1 MVGEW
6 CDSRPMIV
14 KARGAP
20 NVVAVCRRTPM
31 EPYAAIALVTFLVAY
46 GTLATEKIN
55 RTVVVG
61 AGSLVLLITGVL
73 TLAEAINYVNWETI
87 GLLFGM
93 FIIVV
98 VLSDAGF
105 FSYVAFILAK
115 RLNYNPRAMLIVFS
129 LLAGLLASF
138 VNSIT
143 VMLFLAAITI
153 EIARLVKID
162 PVPLVVAEVVVA
174 NIGGAS
180 TLIGDPPNV
189 ILGTQLGFGFNEF
202 VRNNGPIALAAALLA
217 VGVLYLTQR
226 TALTP
231 SATVDTRA
239 LSRIAP
245 ESAIISKRMLRLG
258 IAALIAAVV
267 LLVSR
272 SYLET
277 AFAIPL
283 NIALAA
289 LIPAFVLLLVSRG
302 GAEDTLKKIDYELLL
317 FFIGLF
323 VLVGGLEQTG
333 IIGVFATG
341 LAGASMGNNTVLLS
355 LLLFG
360 SAFISGLIDNVPFA
374 VTMSYVI
381 RDLALI
387 PSVLA
392 TALMVWVVS
401 LGTDIGG
408 NLTPIG
414 ASANVV
420 AYSSLETH
428 GVRMGWVRWIKIALP
443 PTVAA
448 LILCDLLLYVKY
460 VAGFY

>member
-1 MVGEW
+1 
-6 CDSRPMIV
+6 
-14 KARGAP
+14 
-20 NVVAVCRRTPM
+20 M
-31 EPYAAIALVTFLVAY
+31 ELSAAIALVTFLVAY
-46 GTLATEKIN
+46 GMLASEKIN
-55 RTVVVG
+55 RTIVVG
-61 AGSLVLLITGVL
+61 AGSLVLLITGIL
-73 TLAEAINYVNWETI
+73 TLTEAISYVNWETI

-115 RLNYNPRAMLIVFS
+115 RLNYNPFTMLLVFP

-143 VMLFLAAITI
+143 VVLFLAAITI

-162 PVPLVVAEVVVA
+162 PVPLVVAEVIVA

-189 ILGTQLGFGFNEF
+189 ILGTQLGLGFNEF
-202 VRNNGPIALAAALLA
+202 VRNNAPIAVAASFLA

-226 TALTP
+226 TALAP
-231 SATVDTRA
+231 SAMVDTAA
-239 LSRIAP
+239 LARIAP
-245 ESAIISKRMLRLG
+245 ESAIVSKRTLRLG
-258 IAALIAAVV
+258 LAALIAAVV

-272 SYLET
+272 GYLEA

-283 NIALAA
+283 NVALAA
-289 LIPAFVLLLVSRG
+289 LVPAFVLLLLCRG
-302 GAEDTLKKIDYELLL
+302 CAQDTLKKVDYELLL

-323 VLVGGLEQTG
+323 VLVGGLEKTD
-333 IIGVFATG
+333 IIGTLATG
-341 LAGASMGNNTVLLS
+341 LAHASMGNNAALLS

-360 SAFISGLIDNVPFA
+360 SAFVSGLIDNVPFA
-374 VTMSYVI
+374 VMMSYVI
-381 RDLALI
+381 RDLALL
-387 PSVLA
+387 PSLLA
-392 TALMVWVVS
+392 TSMMVWAVS

-414 ASANVV
+414 AAANVV

-428 GVRMGWVRWIKIALP
+428 GRRMGWVRWIKIAVP
-443 PTVAA
+443 PTLAA

-460 VAGFY
+460 VVGFY

>member
-1 MVGEW
+1 
-6 CDSRPMIV
+6 MIIRTRA
-14 KARGAP
+14 AR
-20 NVVAVCRRTPM
+20 NVVAVCRRTPPM
-31 EPYAAIALVTFLVAY
+31 EPSAAIALVTFLVAY

-55 RTVVVG
+55 RTIVVG
-61 AGSLVLLITGVL
+61 AGSLVLLITGIL
-73 TLAEAINYVNWETI
+73 TLNEAINYVNWETV

-115 RLNYNPRAMLIVFS
+115 RLNYNPRAMLIVFP

-202 VRNNGPIALAAALLA
+202 VRNNGPIALAAALLS

-226 TALTP
+226 RALTP
-231 SATVDTRA
+231 SARVDARA
-239 LSRIAP
+239 LSKIDP
-245 ESAIISKRMLRLG
+245 KSAIISKRMLRLG
-258 IAALIAAVV
+258 LAALIAAVV
-267 LLVSR
+267 LLTSR
-272 SYLET
+272 GYLET
-277 AFAIPL
+277 TFAIPL
-283 NIALAA
+283 NVALAA
-289 LIPAFVLLLVSRG
+289 LIPAFALLLVGREG
-302 GAEDTLKKIDYELLL
+302 IEDTLKKVDYELLL

-323 VLVGGLEQTG
+323 VLVGGLEKTG

-341 LAGASMGNNTVLLS
+341 LVGASIGNNTVLLS

-360 SAFISGLIDNVPFA
+360 SGFISGLIDNVPFA

-387 PSVLA
+387 PSLLA
-392 TALMVWVVS
+392 TALMVWAVS

-460 VAGFY
+460 VVGFY

>member
-1 MVGEW
+1 
-6 CDSRPMIV
+6 
-14 KARGAP
+14 
-20 NVVAVCRRTPM
+20 M
-31 EPYAAIALVTFLVAY
+31 EPYPAIALVTFLVAY

-55 RTVVVG
+55 RTIVVV
-61 AGSLVLLITGVL
+61 AGSLVLLVTGVL

-115 RLNYNPRAMLIVFS
+115 RLNYNPRTMLIVFP

-180 TLIGDPPNV
+180 TLIGGPPNL

-202 VRNNGPIALAAALLA
+202 LRNDGPIALAAAILA

-226 TALTP
+226 RALTP
-231 SATVDTRA
+231 FARVDTRA

-258 IAALIAAVV
+258 LAALIAAVV
-267 LLVSR
+267 LLVSGG
-272 SYLET
+272 YLEA
-277 AFAIPL
+277 AFGIPL
-283 NIALAA
+283 NTALAA
-289 LIPAFVLLLVSRG
+289 LIPAFALLLVGRG
-302 GAEDTLKKIDYELLL
+302 GIEDTLKKVDYELLL

-323 VLVGGLEQTG
+323 VLVGGLEKTG
-333 IIGVFATG
+333 ILGVFATG
-341 LAGASMGNNTVLLS
+341 LAGASMGNNSVLLS

-360 SAFISGLIDNVPFA
+360 SAFISGLINTVPFA
-374 VTMSYVI
+374 VMMSYVI
-381 RDLALI
+381 RDLSLI
-387 PSVLA
+387 PSILA
-392 TALMVWVVS
+392 TALMVWAVS
-401 LGTDIGG
+401 LGANIGG

-414 ASANVV
+414 ASSNVV

-448 LILCDLLLYVKY
+448 LILCDLLLYIKY
-460 VAGFY
+460 AAGSF

>member
-1 MVGEW
+1 
-6 CDSRPMIV
+6 
-14 KARGAP
+14 
-20 NVVAVCRRTPM
+20 M
-31 EPYAAIALVTFLVAY
+31 ELSAAIALVTFFVAY
-46 GTLATEKIN
+46 GMLASEKIN
-55 RTVVVG
+55 RTIVVG

-73 TLAEAINYVNWETI
+73 TLTEAVSYVNWETI
-87 GLLFGM
+87 GLLLGM

-105 FSYVAFILAK
+105 FSYVAFILVK
-115 RLNYNPRAMLIVFS
+115 RLNYNPYAMLIVFP

-143 VMLFLAAITI
+143 VVLFLAAITI
-153 EIARLVKID
+153 EIAGLVKID
-162 PVPLVVAEVVVA
+162 PVPLVVAEVIVA

-202 VRNNGPIALAAALLA
+202 LRNNAPVAVAASFLA
-217 VGVLYLTQR
+217 VAVFYLTQR
-226 TALTP
+226 TALAP
-231 SATVDTRA
+231 SARVDTAA
-239 LSRIAP
+239 LARIAP
-245 ESAIISKRMLRLG
+245 ESTIVSKHTLRLG
-258 IAALIAAVV
+258 LAALIAAVV
-267 LLVSR
+267 LLVSQG
-272 SYLET
+272 YLEA

-283 NIALAA
+283 NVALAA
-289 LIPAFVLLLVSRG
+289 LVPAFILLLVCRG
-302 GAEDTLKKIDYELLL
+302 CAQDTLKKVDYELLL

-323 VLVGGLEQTG
+323 VLVGGLEKTG
-333 IIGVFATG
+333 IIGTFATG
-341 LAGASMGNNTVLLS
+341 LARASMGNNAALLS

-360 SAFISGLIDNVPFA
+360 SAFVSGLVDNVPFA
-374 VTMSYVI
+374 VMMSYVI
-381 RDLALI
+381 RDVVLL
-387 PSVLA
+387 PSLLA
-392 TALMVWVVS
+392 TSMMVWAVS

-428 GVRMGWVRWIKIALP
+428 GRRVGWVRWIKIALP
-443 PTVAA
+443 PTLAA

-460 VAGFY
+460 VVRFY

>member
-1 MVGEW
+1 MCAGV
-6 CDSRPMIV
+6 
-14 KARGAP
+14 
-20 NVVAVCRRTPM
+20 M
-31 EPYAAIALVTFLVAY
+31 ELSAAIALVTFLVAY

-55 RTVVVG
+55 RTIVVG

-73 TLAEAINYVNWETI
+73 TLTEAINYVNWETI

-93 FIIVV
+93 FIILV

-115 RLNYNPRAMLIVFS
+115 RLNYNSRAMLIVFP
-129 LLAGLLASF
+129 LLAGLLSSF

-180 TLIGDPPNV
+180 TLIGNPPNL

-202 VRNNGPIALAAALLA
+202 LRNDAPIALAAALLS
-217 VGVLYLTQR
+217 VSVLYLTQR
-226 TALTP
+226 RAVTP
-231 SATVDTRA
+231 SARVDTHA
-239 LSRIAP
+239 LLRIAP
-245 ESAIISKRMLRLG
+245 ESAIVSKRMLRLG
-258 IAALIAAVV
+258 LAALIAAVV
-267 LLVSR
+267 LLVGQG
-272 SYLET
+272 YLEA

-283 NIALAA
+283 TVALAA
-289 LIPAFVLLLVSRG
+289 LIPAFVLLLVGRG
-302 GAEDTLKKIDYELLL
+302 GVEDTLKKVDYELLL
-317 FFIGLF
+317 FFLGLF
-323 VLVGGLEQTG
+323 VLVGGLEKTG

-341 LAGASMGNNTVLLS
+341 WVGASMGNNTVLLS

-360 SAFISGLIDNVPFA
+360 SALISGLIDNVPFA
-374 VTMSYVI
+374 VMMSYVI

-387 PSVLA
+387 PSLLA
-392 TALMVWVVS
+392 TALMVWTVS
-401 LGTDIGG
+401 LGTNIGG

-460 VAGFY
+460 VVGFF

>member
-1 MVGEW
+1 
-6 CDSRPMIV
+6 
-14 KARGAP
+14 
-20 NVVAVCRRTPM
+20 
-31 EPYAAIALVTFLVAY
+31 VTFLVAY

-55 RTVVVG
+55 RAVVVVT
-61 AGSLVLLITGVL
+61 GSLVLLITGVL
-73 TLAEAINYVNWETI
+73 TLTEAISYVNWETI

-115 RLNYNPRAMLIVFS
+115 RLNYNARAMLIVFP

-138 VNSIT
+138 LNSIT

-180 TLIGDPPNV
+180 TLIGGPPNV

-202 VRNNGPIALAAALLA
+202 LRNTAPIALAAALLS

-226 TALTP
+226 RALTP
-231 SATVDTRA
+231 FAQVDTQA

-258 IAALIAAVV
+258 LAALIAAVA
-267 LLVSR
+267 LLVSGG
-272 SYLET
+272 YLESE
-277 AFAIPL
+277 FGIPL
-283 NIALAA
+283 NAALAA
-289 LIPAFVLLLVSRG
+289 LIPAFLLLLVGRG
-302 GAEDTLKKIDYELLL
+302 GIEDTLKKVDYELLL

-323 VLVGGLEQTG
+323 VLVGGLEKTG
-333 IIGVFATG
+333 LLSVFASG
-341 LAGASMGNNTVLLS
+341 LAGASMGNNAVLLS

-374 VTMSYVI
+374 VMMSYVI
-381 RDLALI
+381 RDLSLI
-387 PSVLA
+387 PLVLA
-392 TALMVWVVS
+392 TALMVWAVS
-401 LGTDIGG
+401 LGTNIGG

-414 ASANVV
+414 ASANIV

-428 GVRMGWVRWIKIALP
+428 GMRMGWVRWIKIALP

-448 LILCDLLLYVKY
+448 LVLCDILLYVKY
-460 VAGFY
+460 MGFF

>member
-1 MVGEW
+1 
-6 CDSRPMIV
+6 
-14 KARGAP
+14 
-20 NVVAVCRRTPM
+20 M
-31 EPYAAIALVTFLVAY
+31 ELSAAIALVTFLVAY
-46 GTLATEKIN
+46 GTLATERIN
-55 RTVVVG
+55 RTIVVG
-61 AGSLVLLITGVL
+61 AGSLVLLITGIL
-73 TLAEAINYVNWETI
+73 TVNEAVNYINWETI

-105 FSYVAFILAK
+105 FSYVAFILAR
-115 RLNYNPRAMLIVFS
+115 RLKYNPRAMLIVFP

-202 VRNNGPIALAAALLA
+202 LRNNAPIALAAALLS

-226 TALTP
+226 RAVMP
-231 SATVDTRA
+231 SARVDVLA
-239 LSRIAP
+239 LSKIDP
-245 ESAIISKRMLRLG
+245 ESAITSRRMLRLG
-258 IAALIAAVV
+258 LAALIAAVV

-272 SYLET
+272 GYLET

-283 NIALAA
+283 NVALAA
-289 LIPAFVLLLVSRG
+289 LIPAFALLLVGRG
-302 GAEDTLKKIDYELLL
+302 GAEDTLKKVDYELLL

-323 VLVGGLEQTG
+323 VLVGGLEKTG

-341 LAGASMGNNTVLLS
+341 LVGASTGNNTVLLS

-387 PSVLA
+387 PSLLT
-392 TALMVWVVS
+392 TALMVWAVS

-460 VAGFY
+460 VVGFY

>member
-1 MVGEW
+1 
-6 CDSRPMIV
+6 MIV
-14 KARGAP
+14 KARAAR
-20 NVVAVCRRTPM
+20 NVVAACGRTPV
-31 EPYAAIALVTFLVAY
+31 EPYAAIALVTFLVTY
-46 GTLATEKIN
+46 GALATEKIN
-55 RTVVVG
+55 KTVVVG

-73 TLAEAINYVNWETI
+73 TLAEAINYVSWETI

-115 RLNYNPRAMLIVFS
+115 RLNYNPRTMLIVFP

-143 VMLFLAAITI
+143 VMLFFAAITI

-180 TLIGDPPNV
+180 TLIGGPPNV

-202 VRNNGPIALAAALLA
+202 LRNNAPIALAAALLA

-226 TALTP
+226 RALTP
-231 SATVDTRA
+231 FAKVDTRA

-245 ESAIISKRMLRLG
+245 ESAIISKRMFRLAL
-258 IAALIAAVV
+258 AALIAAVV
-267 LLVSR
+267 LLVSGG
-272 SYLET
+272 YLET
-277 AFAIPL
+277 AFGIPL
-283 NIALAA
+283 NTALAA
-289 LIPAFVLLLVSRG
+289 LIPAFVLLLVGRG
-302 GAEDTLKKIDYELLL
+302 GIEDTLKKVDYELLL

-323 VLVGGLEQTG
+323 VLVGGLEKTG
-333 IIGVFATG
+333 LLGVFASG

-360 SAFISGLIDNVPFA
+360 SAFISGLINTVPFA
-374 VTMSYVI
+374 VMMSYVI
-381 RDLALI
+381 RDLSLI

-392 TALMVWVVS
+392 TALMVWAVS
-401 LGTDIGG
+401 LGANIGG

-414 ASANVV
+414 ASSNVV

-460 VAGFY
+460 MGFF

>member
-1 MVGEW
+1 
-6 CDSRPMIV
+6 
-14 KARGAP
+14 
-20 NVVAVCRRTPM
+20 M

-73 TLAEAINYVNWETI
+73 TLTEAINYVNWETI

-115 RLNYNPRAMLIVFS
+115 RLNYNPRAMLIVFP

-180 TLIGDPPNV
+180 TLIGGPPNL

-202 VRNNGPIALAAALLA
+202 LRNDGPIALAAALLA
-217 VGVLYLTQR
+217 VGVLYITQR
-226 TALTP
+226 RALAP
-231 SATVDTRA
+231 SSRVDTRA

-258 IAALIAAVV
+258 LAALIAALV
-267 LLVSR
+267 LLVSQG
-272 SYLET
+272 YLET

-283 NIALAA
+283 TVALAA
-289 LIPAFVLLLVSRG
+289 LIPAFVLLLVGRG
-302 GAEDTLKKIDYELLL
+302 GAEDTLKKVDYELLL

-323 VLVGGLEQTG
+323 VLVGGLEKTG
-333 IIGVFATG
+333 TG
-341 LAGASMGNNTVLLS
+341 LAGGSMGNNSVLLS

-374 VTMSYVI
+374 VMMSYVI
-381 RDLALI
+381 RDLALV
-387 PSVLA
+387 PSLLA
-392 TALMVWVVS
+392 TALMVWAVS
-401 LGTDIGG
+401 LGTNIGG

-414 ASANVV
+414 ASSNVV
-420 AYSSLETH
+420 AYSSLEAH

-460 VAGFY
+460 VVGAF

>member
-1 MVGEW
+1 
-6 CDSRPMIV
+6 MIV
-14 KARGAP
+14 KARAAR
-20 NVVAVCRRTPM
+20 NVVAVCMRTPM
-31 EPYAAIALVTFLVAY
+31 EPSAAIALVTFLVAY

-55 RTVVVG
+55 RTIVVG

-73 TLAEAINYVNWETI
+73 TLNEAINFVNWETV

-93 FIIVV
+93 FIILV

-105 FSYVAFILAK
+105 FSYMAFILAK
-115 RLNYNPRAMLIVFS
+115 RLNYNPRAMLIVFP

-180 TLIGDPPNV
+180 TLIGNPPNL

-202 VRNNGPIALAAALLA
+202 VRNTGPIALAAALLS

-226 TALTP
+226 RALTP
-231 SATVDTRA
+231 SARVDTRA

-245 ESAIISKRMLRLG
+245 ETAIISKRMLRLG
-258 IAALIAAVV
+258 LAALIAAVV
-267 LLVSR
+267 LLVSQG
-272 SYLET
+272 YLEA

-283 NIALAA
+283 TVALAA
-289 LIPAFVLLLVSRG
+289 LIPAFVLLLVGRG
-302 GAEDTLKKIDYELLL
+302 GVEDTLKKVDYELLL

-323 VLVGGLEQTG
+323 VLVGGLEKTG

-341 LAGASMGNNTVLLS
+341 WVGASMGNNTVLLS

-360 SAFISGLIDNVPFA
+360 SALISGLIDNVPFA
-374 VTMSYVI
+374 VMMSYVI

-387 PSVLA
+387 PSLLA
-392 TALMVWVVS
+392 TALMVWAVS
-401 LGTDIGG
+401 LGTNIGG

-460 VAGFY
+460 VVGFY

>member
-1 MVGEW
+1 
-6 CDSRPMIV
+6 
-14 KARGAP
+14 
-20 NVVAVCRRTPM
+20 M
-31 EPYAAIALVTFLVAY
+31 ELSAAIALVTFLVAY
-46 GTLATEKIN
+46 GTLATERIN

-61 AGSLVLLITGVL
+61 AGSLVLLFTGIL
-73 TLAEAINYVNWETI
+73 TLNEAINYVNWETI

-105 FSYVAFILAK
+105 FSYVAVILAK
-115 RLNYNPRAMLIVFS
+115 RLKYNPHAMLIVFP

-202 VRNNGPIALAAALLA
+202 VRNNAPIALAAALLS

-226 TALTP
+226 RALTP
-231 SATVDTRA
+231 SARVDVRA
-239 LSRIAP
+239 LSKIDP

-258 IAALIAAVV
+258 LAALIAAVV

-272 SYLET
+272 GYLET

-283 NIALAA
+283 NVALAA
-289 LIPAFVLLLVSRG
+289 LIPAFALLLIGRG
-302 GAEDTLKKIDYELLL
+302 GAEDTLKKVDYELLL

-323 VLVGGLEQTG
+323 VLVGGLEKTG

-341 LAGASMGNNTVLLS
+341 LAGTSMGNNTALLS

-387 PSVLA
+387 PSLLA
-392 TALMVWVVS
+392 TALMVWAVS

-428 GVRMGWVRWIKIALP
+428 GVRIGWVRWIKIALP

-460 VAGFY
+460 VVGFY

>member
-1 MVGEW
+1 
-6 CDSRPMIV
+6 
-14 KARGAP
+14 
-20 NVVAVCRRTPM
+20 M
-31 EPYAAIALVTFLVAY
+31 EPSAAIALVTFLVAY

-55 RTVVVG
+55 RTIVVG
-61 AGSLVLLITGVL
+61 AGSLVLLITGIL
-73 TLAEAINYVNWETI
+73 TLNEAINYVNWETV

-115 RLNYNPRAMLIVFS
+115 RLNYNPRAMLIVFP

-202 VRNNGPIALAAALLA
+202 VRNNGPIALAAALLS

-226 TALTP
+226 RALTP
-231 SATVDTRA
+231 SARVDARA
-239 LSRIAP
+239 LSKIDP
-245 ESAIISKRMLRLG
+245 KSAIISKRMLRLG
-258 IAALIAAVV
+258 LAALIAAVV
-267 LLVSR
+267 LLTSR
-272 SYLET
+272 GYLET
-277 AFAIPL
+277 TFAIPL
-283 NIALAA
+283 NVALAA
-289 LIPAFVLLLVSRG
+289 LIPAFALLLVGREG
-302 GAEDTLKKIDYELLL
+302 IEDTLKKVDYELLL

-323 VLVGGLEQTG
+323 VLVGGLEKTG

-341 LAGASMGNNTVLLS
+341 LVGASIGNNTVLLS

-360 SAFISGLIDNVPFA
+360 SGFISGLIDNVPFA

-387 PSVLA
+387 PSLLA
-392 TALMVWVVS
+392 TALMVWAVS

-460 VAGFY
+460 VVGFY

>member
-1 MVGEW
+1 
-6 CDSRPMIV
+6 
-14 KARGAP
+14 
-20 NVVAVCRRTPM
+20 M
-31 EPYAAIALVTFLVAY
+31 EPYPAIALVTFLVAY

-55 RTVVVG
+55 RTIVVG

-115 RLNYNPRAMLIVFS
+115 RLNYNPRAMLIVFP

-143 VMLFLAAITI
+143 VMLFLAVITI

-180 TLIGDPPNV
+180 TLIGGPPNL
-189 ILGTQLGFGFNEF
+189 ILGTQLGLGFNEF
-202 VRNNGPIALAAALLA
+202 LRNDGPIALAAALLA

-226 TALTP
+226 RALTP
-231 SATVDTRA
+231 FASVDTRA

-245 ESAIISKRMLRLG
+245 ESAIVSKRMLRLG
-258 IAALIAAVV
+258 LAALFAAVV
-267 LLVSR
+267 LLVTGG
-272 SYLET
+272 YLQAT
-277 AFAIPL
+277 FGISL
-283 NIALAA
+283 DVALAA
-289 LIPAFVLLLVSRG
+289 LIPAFVLLLVGRG
-302 GAEDTLKKIDYELLL
+302 GVEDTLKKVDYELLL

-323 VLVGGLEQTG
+323 VLVGGLEKTG
-333 IIGVFATG
+333 VIGVFASG
-341 LAGASMGNNTVLLS
+341 LAGASMGNNAILLS
-355 LLLFG
+355 VLLFG
-360 SAFISGLIDNVPFA
+360 SAFVSGLIDNVPFA
-374 VTMSYVI
+374 VMMSDVI
-381 RDLALI
+381 RDLSLI
-387 PSVLA
+387 PSILA
-392 TALMVWVVS
+392 TALMVWAVS
-401 LGTDIGG
+401 LGTNIGG

-428 GVRMGWVRWIKIALP
+428 GMRMGWVRWIKISLP

-448 LILCDLLLYVKY
+448 LVLCDILLYVKY
-460 VAGFY
+460 MGFF

>member
-1 MVGEW
+1 
-6 CDSRPMIV
+6 
-14 KARGAP
+14 
-20 NVVAVCRRTPM
+20 M
-31 EPYAAIALVTFLVAY
+31 EPSAAIALVTFLVAY

-55 RTVVVG
+55 RTIVVG
-61 AGSLVLLITGVL
+61 AGSLVLLITGIL
-73 TLAEAINYVNWETI
+73 TLNEAINYVNWETV

-105 FSYVAFILAK
+105 FSYVVFILAK
-115 RLNYNPRAMLIVFS
+115 RLNYNPRAMLIVFP

-153 EIARLVKID
+153 EITRLVKID

-202 VRNNGPIALAAALLA
+202 VRNNAPIALAAALLS

-226 TALTP
+226 RALTP
-231 SATVDTRA
+231 SARVDVRA
-239 LSRIAP
+239 LSRIDP
-245 ESAIISKRMLRLG
+245 KSAIISKRMLRLG
-258 IAALIAAVV
+258 IAALIGAVV

-272 SYLET
+272 GYLET

-283 NIALAA
+283 NVALAA
-289 LIPAFVLLLVSRG
+289 LIPAFALLLVGRG

-323 VLVGGLEQTG
+323 VLVGGLEKTG

-387 PSVLA
+387 PSLLA
-392 TALMVWVVS
+392 TALMVWAVS

-460 VAGFY
+460 VVGFY

>member
-1 MVGEW
+1 
-6 CDSRPMIV
+6 
-14 KARGAP
+14 
-20 NVVAVCRRTPM
+20 
-31 EPYAAIALVTFLVAY
+31 
-46 GTLATEKIN
+46 
-55 RTVVVG
+55 
-61 AGSLVLLITGVL
+61 
-73 TLAEAINYVNWETI
+73 
-87 GLLFGM
+87 M

-115 RLNYNPRAMLIVFS
+115 RLNYNPRTMLIVFP

-180 TLIGDPPNV
+180 TLIGGPPNL

-202 VRNNGPIALAAALLA
+202 LRNDGPIALAAALLA

-226 TALTP
+226 RALTP
-231 SATVDTRA
+231 FANVDTRA
-239 LSRIAP
+239 LSRVAP
-245 ESAIISKRMLRLG
+245 ESAIISKRMLRFGL
-258 IAALIAAVV
+258 AALIAAVV
-267 LLVSR
+267 LLVSGG
-272 SYLET
+272 YLEAT
-277 AFAIPL
+277 FGIPL
-283 NIALAA
+283 DVALAA
-289 LIPAFVLLLVSRG
+289 LIPAFALLLVGRG
-302 GAEDTLKKIDYELLL
+302 GIEDTLKKVDYELLL

-323 VLVGGLEQTG
+323 VLVGGLEKTG
-333 IIGVFATG
+333 ILGVFATG
-341 LAGASMGNNTVLLS
+341 LAGASMGNNAVLLS

-360 SAFISGLIDNVPFA
+360 SAFISGLVNTVPFA
-374 VTMSYVI
+374 VMMSYVI
-381 RDLALI
+381 RDLSLI

-392 TALMVWVVS
+392 TALMVWAVS
-401 LGTDIGG
+401 LGANIGG

-414 ASANVV
+414 SSANVV

-428 GVRMGWVRWIKIALP
+428 GMRMGWVRWIKIALP

-460 VAGFY
+460 AVGSF

>member
-1 MVGEW
+1 
-6 CDSRPMIV
+6 
-14 KARGAP
+14 
-20 NVVAVCRRTPM
+20 M
-31 EPYAAIALVTFLVAY
+31 EPSAAIALVTFLVVY

-55 RTVVVG
+55 RTIVAG

-73 TLAEAINYVNWETI
+73 SLNEAINYVNWETI

-115 RLNYNPRAMLIVFS
+115 RLNYNPRAMLIVFP

-180 TLIGDPPNV
+180 TLIGNPPNV
-189 ILGTQLGFGFNEF
+189 ILGTQLGLGFTEF
-202 VRNNGPIALAAALLA
+202 VRNNGPIALTAALLS

-226 TALTP
+226 RALTP

-258 IAALIAAVV
+258 LAALIGAVV
-267 LLVSR
+267 FLVSG
-272 SYLET
+272 SYLEA

-283 NIALAA
+283 NVALAA
-289 LIPAFVLLLVSRG
+289 LIPASVLLLVGRG
-302 GAEDTLKKIDYELLL
+302 GAEGTLKKVDYELLL

-323 VLVGGLEQTG
+323 VLVGGLEKTG
-333 IIGVFATG
+333 ILGVFATG
-341 LAGASMGNNTVLLS
+341 WVGASMGNHTVLLS

-374 VTMSYVI
+374 VMMSYVI

-387 PSVLA
+387 PSLLA
-392 TALMVWVVS
+392 TALMVWAVS
-401 LGTDIGG
+401 LGTNIGG

-448 LILCDLLLYVKY
+448 LILCDLLLYVKN
-460 VAGFY
+460 VVGFY